1 MKTFEFSNRKNII
14 LLIVTPLCCVMAI
27 RKTSIVE
34 LQFTFLVFY
43 NKSKINRIIKYM

>member
-14 LLIVTPLCCVMAI
+14 LLIVTPLCCVMAR

-34 LQFTFLVFY
+34 LQFTFLVFLQQEQ
-43 NKSKINRIIKYM
+43 N

>member
-14 LLIVTPLCCVMAI
+14 LLIVTPLCCVITI

-34 LQFTFLVFY
+34 FQFAFVVFY
-43 NKSKINRIIKYM
+43 NMSKSNTTIKYM

>member
-34 LQFTFLVFY
+34 LQFTFLVFLQQEQ
-43 NKSKINRIIKYM
+43 N

>member
-14 LLIVTPLCCVMAI
+14 LLIVTPLCCVIAI

-34 LQFTFLVFY
+34 LQFTFLVFLQQEK
-43 NKSKINRIIKYM
+43 N